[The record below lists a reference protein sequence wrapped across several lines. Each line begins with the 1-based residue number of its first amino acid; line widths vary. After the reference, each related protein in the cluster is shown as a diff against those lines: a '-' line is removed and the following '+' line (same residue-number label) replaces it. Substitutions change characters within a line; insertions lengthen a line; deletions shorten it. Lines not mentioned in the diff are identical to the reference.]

1 MKALIETAK
10 PAREHSFRS
19 RVLLLALAWL
29 TPATGAA
36 WPLDGFDETGIRRV
50 EGSRLADQGVIRDVT
65 QPPGARLP
73 TAAVDLRLLGR
84 TRLDLPEPDPAFTA
98 EIVALLGADAPS
110 YGIAVLDLSN
120 AEQPRYAEYRGDYLQ
135 NVGSVGKL
143 VVATA
148 FFQALADAWP
158 DDLEARGRVLRST
171 AVTADAFAHHD
182 HHTVRLFD
190 PDTRT
195 LQRRTLRDGDTG
207 SLYEWLDWML
217 SVSSNS
223 AASMMMREAMLLRQF
238 GRQYPRPEAEIA
250 RFFRETP
257 RKELTALFD
266 RTFVEP
272 LTRNGIDTRQLR
284 QGSFFTAEGKRL
296 VQGVGNSY
304 GTARELMNLV
314 LRMEQGRL
322 VDTWSSRQLKR
333 LLYMTERRIRYASS
347 PALADA
353 AVYFKS
359 GSLYGCA
366 PEPGFKCGAYMGN
379 VRNYMN
385 SVAIIESPAAE
396 RRLHY
401 AVTLVSNVLRKNSAV
416 AHQALAT
423 HIQQLLE
430 SQDQAST
437 PQR

>member
-1 MKALIETAK
+1 MRTIIERPNHRLKHSILAKA
-10 PAREHSFRS
+10 
-19 RVLLLALAWL
+19 LLLALIWL
-29 TPATGAA
+29 APTTGTA

-50 EGSRLADQGVIRDVT
+50 EGSRLAHQGAIRDVT
-65 QPPGARLP
+65 QPPGALLP
-73 TAAVDLRLLGR
+73 TPAVDLRLLEKP
-84 TRLDLPEPDPAFTA
+84 TLDLPQPDPTFTA

-110 YGIAVLDLSN
+110 YGIAVLDLSDP
-120 AEQPRYAEYRGDYLQ
+120 EQPRYAEYRGDYVQ

-143 VVATA
+143 VVAIA

-158 DDLEARGRVLRST
+158 DDLDARSRVLRST

-190 PDTRT
+190 PETRK
-195 LQRRTLRDGDTG
+195 LERRPIRDGDRG

-238 GRQYPRPEAEIA
+238 GRQYPLPDAEIV

-272 LTRNGIDTRQLR
+272 LTRNGFDTRQLR

-304 GTARELMNLV
+304 GTAHELMNLV

-385 SVAIIESPAAE
+385 SVAIIESPSAE

-416 AHQALAT
+416 AHQTLAT
-423 HIQQLLE
+423 NIQRLLE
-430 SQDQAST
+430 SQLPPCA
-437 PQR
+437 P